1 MAFLKTRSARFVIL
15 PRNDRKC
22 AQFTILLR
30 NDTRSARFIILLR
43 NGKQRFEIVKKIA
56 VNIVNIKFAY
66 RFII

>member
-1 MAFLKTRSARFVIL
+1 MTGSVLNLQYITKEWHE
-15 PRNDRKC
+15 K
-22 AQFTILLR
+22 
-30 NDTRSARFIILLR
+30 SARFIILLR